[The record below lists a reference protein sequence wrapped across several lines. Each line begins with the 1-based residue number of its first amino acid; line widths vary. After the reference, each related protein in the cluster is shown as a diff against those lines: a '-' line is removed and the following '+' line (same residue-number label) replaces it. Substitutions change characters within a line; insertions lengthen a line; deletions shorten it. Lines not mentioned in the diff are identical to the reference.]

1 MTVSMTPKG
10 EAIVETG
17 RKLFFRHGIKRVSVE
32 EVCREAEV
40 SKMTFYR
47 SFKNKDDL
55 VHHILDQLVDASIAH
70 CELVMK
76 KKAPFSEKM
85 EVLMSMKVKMVEQFS
100 KEFMKDL
107 MSSSGKAGLY
117 LLKRRQEADAMMKTF
132 FREAQKKG
140 ELRSDLNIDFMLHFT
155 ECFRQFMRDET
166 LQGLY
171 PDSATLMKEIS
182 NFYLYGVLGRK
193 GKRK

>member
-17 RKLFFRHGIKRVSVE
+17 RKLFFQHGIRRVSVE
-32 EVCREAEV
+32 EVCREAGV

-55 VHHILDQLVDASIAH
+55 VLHILDQLVDASMAH
-70 CELVMK
+70 CELLMK
-76 KKAPFSEKM
+76 QNAPFAEKM
-85 EVLMSMKVKMVEQFS
+85 EELMAMKVKMVAQFS

-107 MSSSGKAGLY
+107 MSTSGKAGLY

-132 FREAQKKG
+132 FQDAQKKG
-140 ELRSDLNIDFMLHFT
+140 
-155 ECFRQFMRDET
+155 
-166 LQGLY
+166 
-171 PDSATLMKEIS
+171 
-182 NFYLYGVLGRK
+182 
-193 GKRK
+193 

>member
-17 RKLFFRHGIKRVSVE
+17 RKLFFQHGIRRVSVE
-32 EVCREAEV
+32 EVCREAGV

-55 VHHILDQLVDASIAH
+55 VLHILDQLVDASIAH
-70 CELVMK
+70 CELLMK
-76 KKAPFSEKM
+76 QNAPFAEKM
-85 EVLMSMKVKMVEQFS
+85 EELMAMKVKMVAQFS

-107 MSSSGKAGLY
+107 MSTSGKAGLY

-132 FREAQKKG
+132 FQDAQKKG
-140 ELRSDLNIDFMLHFT
+140 EIRTDLNIDFMLHLT
-155 ECFRQFMRDET
+155 ECFRQFMSDDS
-166 LQGLY
+166 LQSLY
-171 PDSATLMKEIS
+171 PDSATLMKEVS
-182 NFYLYGVLGRK
+182 NFYLYGVLGQK